1 MLPFVRNAT
10 TAISSIALTST
21 VLTTLFCVTSMCC
34 VVTHAQPN
42 FSEVDR
48 ILRDSLTKL
57 AGTTAVDGGGVAL
70 VIWKLDASGKDG
82 AVVFDKSYAL
92 QGKTYTS
99 NKLVAIASAT
109 KGLSG
114 LVIMGMLD
122 DGLITL
128 DNTIG
133 EIMPEVDASKRDVT
147 VRELFSFTSG
157 LQGNLTGPTPCVEN
171 TAYTGTLANC
181 VNDVLQQQLVAS
193 PGAMFNYGSDGMH
206 VAGRLAEIKS
216 GLPYASGDVWDS
228 LFVKYVTKP
237 LSLTLTGFDLKGFF
251 ETDNPRI
258 DGGAASTANEYLQA
272 LIMML
277 QGGEYKGQRVLSADA
292 LQTMMSDQT
301 RGATIGYTPYLQYE
315 SLRKGIKN
323 TRYGVGF
330 WRERIDSTTGRALEV
345 ASQGRFGFSP
355 WIDFERGYCAVL
367 SVRSDLTTMYP
378 TYLKLKDDIRQAFDA
393 TTGVDENLNDD
404 ASDDANEEPHKLW
417 ELVGFVD
424 VLGRDIDPSMCRYC
438 LRIERSGPHYRAT
451 PFASR

>member
-1 MLPFVRNAT
+1 MAYARYKNVLV
-10 TAISSIALTST
+10 AL
-21 VLTTLFCVTSMCC
+21 FFVTSMCC
-34 VVTHAQPN
+34 VTTQAQHN

-48 ILRDSLTKL
+48 ILQDSLTKL
-57 AGTTAVDGGGVAL
+57 AGTSALDGGGVAL
-70 VIWKLDASGKDG
+70 LIWKAG
-82 AVVFDKSYAL
+82 ANGQEGSLVYEQSYAL
-92 QGKTYTS
+92 PGKSYTA

-133 EIMPEVDASKRDVT
+133 EIIPDVEASKRDIT
-147 VRELFSFTSG
+147 IRQLFSFTSG
-157 LQGNLTGPTPCVEN
+157 LQGNLTGPSPCLEN
-171 TAYTGTLANC
+171 TAFAGTLADC
-181 VNDVLQQQLVAS
+181 VDEVLQQELVAS

-216 GLPYASGDVWDS
+216 GLPYPSGDVWDS

-237 LSLTLTGFDLKGFF
+237 LSLTLTGFDLKGIF

-258 DGGAASTANEYLQA
+258 DGGAGSTANEYLQA
-272 LIMML
+272 LVMIL
-277 QGGEYKGQRVLSADA
+277 QRGEYKGQRVLSEQA

-330 WRERIDSTTGRALEV
+330 WRERIDSATGLALEV
-345 ASQGRFGFSP
+345 ASQGKFGFSP

-378 TYLKLKDDIRQAFDA
+378 TYLKLKDAIRHAFDA
-393 TTGVDENLNDD
+393 PTSVEEDSYDN
-404 ASDDANEEPHKLW
+404 ADANTTKEKPHELW

-424 VLGRDIDPSMCRYC
+424 VLGRSVTPETCMYC
-438 LRIERSGPHYRAT
+438 LRVEKSALRVRAT
-451 PFASR
+451 PVSFR